1 MQCTLQELNVPVVKF
16 YLDSPESNSGRL
28 KSKILELSEQWGMP
42 IEVEMISNV
51 DAVLARKERIAT
63 GDSIILDEV

>member
-1 MQCTLQELNVPVVKF
+1 
-16 YLDSPESNSGRL
+16 
-28 KSKILELSEQWGMP
+28 MP